1 MQERDNAI
9 RAIHGLGGDSL
20 TGGIW
25 KKLVGYRMRSIAEAA
40 MSRLKRIFG
49 DTLFSRLSE
58 VQNVELQ
65 LKGFVLNM
73 MTKIGMPSG
82 CMI

>member
-1 MQERDNAI
+1 
-9 RAIHGLGGDSL
+9 
-20 TGGIW
+20 
-25 KKLVGYRMRSIAEAA
+25 MRSIAETA

-82 CMI
+82 YLI